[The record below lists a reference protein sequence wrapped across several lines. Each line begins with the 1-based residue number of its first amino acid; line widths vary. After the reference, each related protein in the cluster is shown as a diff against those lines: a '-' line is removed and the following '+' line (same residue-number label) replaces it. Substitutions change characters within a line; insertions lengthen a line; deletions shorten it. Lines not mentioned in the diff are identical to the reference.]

1 MIGVFHFSWRFSSDE
16 TKVSYF
22 NWRNGEPNNGGGNE
36 DCVVIYRSDGKMNDG
51 PCTHKTSFVCEKG
64 KGM

>member
-22 NWRNGEPNNGGGNE
+22 NWRNGEPSNGGGNE

-51 PCTHKTSFVCEKG
+51 PRG
-64 KGM
+64 NR